1 MPEPSPAPRRR
12 RRGRFLRFMGALVV
26 LCAVAG
32 YLVVQYVT
40 GGADAPGCKVVSG
53 KGDGAEYEF
62 TPEQAVNAATITAVG
77 TGRGLPERAV
87 AIALATSIQESG
99 LRNIT
104 HGDRDSLGLF
114 QQRPSQGWGTEKQ
127 IMDPAYAAGKFYE
140 HLVKVSG
147 YTKMPLTEAA
157 QRVQRSGYPEAYAKH
172 EPDAT
177 LLAAALTGASPA
189 TLTCDGRQA
198 ATLTAG
204 PDGVRD
210 ALVKDFGRDALDTA
224 AEDVAKGA
232 KASSAATDDAA
243 AERTLVV
250 PVTADDSAAKRTT
263 RQRGWQL
270 AHWAVANAS
279 ALHIQSVGYAGRQ
292 WTAGN
297 TQSEWRTVEGAGAGG
312 AEKAAGSV
320 RIVTAQ

>member
-1 MPEPSPAPRRR
+1 M
-12 RRGRFLRFMGALVV
+12 V

-53 KGDGAEYEF
+53 KGDGAAYEF

-147 YTKMPLTEAA
+147 YMKMPLTEAA

-172 EPDAT
+172 EPDAV

-198 ATLTAG
+198 ATQAAG
-204 PDGVRD
+204 PGGVRD

-224 AEDVAKGA
+224 AEDVAKDA
-232 KASSAATDDAA
+232 KSSPAATEDAA
-243 AERTLVV
+243 SERTLIV
-250 PVTADDSAAKRTT
+250 PVTADDSAAGRTA

-279 ALHIQSVGYAGRQ
+279 VLHIQSVGYAGRQ

-297 TQSEWRTVEGAGAGG
+297 TQSEWRAVAGKGAGG
-312 AEKAAGSV
+312 AEKGAGSV

>member
-1 MPEPSPAPRRR
+1 MPHPSPTPRRR
-12 RRGRFLRFMGALVV
+12 RRGRLLRFGAALVV

-53 KGDGAEYEF
+53 KGDGAAYEF

-147 YTKMPLTEAA
+147 YMKMPLTEAA

-172 EPDAT
+172 EPDAV

-198 ATLTAG
+198 ATQAAG
-204 PDGVRD
+204 PGGVRD

-224 AEDVAKGA
+224 AEDVAKDA
-232 KASSAATDDAA
+232 KSSPAATEDAA
-243 AERTLVV
+243 SERTLIV
-250 PVTADDSAAKRTT
+250 PVTADDSAAGRTA

-279 ALHIQSVGYAGRQ
+279 VLHIQSVGYAGRQ

-297 TQSEWRTVEGAGAGG
+297 TQSEWRAVAGKGAGG
-312 AEKAAGSV
+312 AEKGAGSV

>member
-1 MPEPSPAPRRR
+1 
-12 RRGRFLRFMGALVV
+12 MGALVV

-40 GGADAPGCKVVSG
+40 GGAGKPGCTVVSG
-53 KGDGAEYEF
+53 KDDGTAYDF

-77 TGRGLPERAV
+77 TGRGLPDRAV

-177 LLAAALTGASPA
+177 LLAAALTGSSPA
-189 TLTCDGRQA
+189 TLTCDGRPA
-198 ATLTAG
+198 ATLAAG
-204 PDGVRD
+204 PAGVRD

-224 AEDVAKGA
+224 AEDVAED
-232 KASSAATDDAA
+232 ASSSPAAEATA
-243 AERTLVV
+243 AERTLTV
-250 PVTADDSAAKRTT
+250 PVTADDSAAKRSA

-270 AHWAVANAS
+270 AHWAVANA
-279 ALHIQSVGYAGRQ
+279 ATLHIESVRYAGRQ

-297 TQSEWRTVEGAGAGG
+297 TQSEWRAVAAEGAGG
-312 AEKAAGSV
+312 AEQGTGSV
-320 RIVTAQ
+320 RIVTGQ